1 MTKNSEYENLQTA
14 SHDEITRMAGC
25 YSIRRDKKQMDNKS
39 GPNGAFWQT
48 KTLDKMTADEWESL
62 CDRCGKCCLLKLEDA
77 DTAEIYT
84 TDVACKL
91 LDCGTAQC
99 TNYKQRK
106 RHVPDCTMLTP
117 QTVSSIHW
125 LPANCAYR
133 LVANGQPLPLW
144 HPLITGDAHS
154 TSSGNSV
161 AGRVFPEEAIDDEDM
176 IDHIYDWEAKQHS

>member
-1 MTKNSEYENLQTA
+1 
-14 SHDEITRMAGC
+14 
-25 YSIRRDKKQMDNKS
+25 MDNKS
-39 GPNGAFWQT
+39 GPDGAFWQT
-48 KTLDKMTADEWESL
+48 KTLDEMTADEWESL
-62 CDRCGKCCLLKLEDA
+62 CDRCGKCCLIKLEDA

-125 LPANCAYR
+125 LPASCAYR
-133 LVANGQPLPLW
+133 LVANGQPLPSW
-144 HPLITGDAHS
+144 HPLMTGDAHS
-154 TSSGNSV
+154 TTSSGNSV

-176 IDHIYDWEAKQHS
+176 IDHIYDWEAKQHG